1 MAILAR
7 IRHILF
13 QEGFSHLS
21 MDDLARQMG
30 MSKSTLYMYF
40 RTREDICEEI
50 LRGLLAHLRDE
61 FEILNDE
68 ALPYFERLNRVLT
81 GVGEILD
88 SVSDRFWAD
97 LRYSSAPDHQY
108 LIDET
113 QNILLDH
120 IKIFYKEGLETGA
133 LKEGLDLDILVT
145 TDLLFCQALLQ
156 NGRGKMSGRSYR
168 EVLDGYFKIK
178 TRGILAEEI
187 SENQEETLRRN

>member
-7 IRHILF
+7 IRPILF

-40 RTREDICEEI
+40 RTREDIWEEI

-68 ALPYFERLNRVLT
+68 ALPYLERLNRVLA
-81 GVGEILD
+81 GVGEMLD
-88 SVSDRFWAD
+88 RVSDRFWAD
-97 LRYSSAPDHQY
+97 LSYSAPDHQY
-108 LIDET
+108 LIHET

-120 IKIFYKEGLETGA
+120 IKIFYKEGLETGV